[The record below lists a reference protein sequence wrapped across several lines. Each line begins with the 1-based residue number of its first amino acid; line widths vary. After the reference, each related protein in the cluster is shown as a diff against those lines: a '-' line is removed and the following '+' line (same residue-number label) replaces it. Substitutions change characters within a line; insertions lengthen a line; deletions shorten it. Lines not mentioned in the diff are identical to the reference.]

1 MSTEWDDLIK
11 DLAILNGWGNKDQG
25 YKELCAS
32 TALTNLWSIVESK
45 LNPTT
50 DNLLRLRELMEEYET
65 EYYNECV
72 RPKILEKMKDQ
83 RSDAEKRHTYEM
95 TKEIIELK
103 VRVLKLEAALEK
115 CKCGLYQTCDI
126 CKKYQERQR

>member
-83 RSDAEKRHTYEM
+83 RSDAEKKHTYVM

-126 CKKYQERQR
+126 CKKYQER